1 MYSITLIKS
10 NGYGGTTEVE
20 YHNIDKYRITNDF
33 LILDSSRMSGSY
45 YIPADEVLEFEL
57 NWQV

>member
-1 MYSITLIKS
+1 MYTITLIKS

-20 YHNIDKYRITNDF
+20 YHHIDKYRITNDF
-33 LILDSSRMSGSY
+33 LILEDSRMSGSY
-45 YIPADEVLEFEL
+45 YIPANEVLEFEL